1 MTCGHMHTQTTH
13 LMSHYQLSHHKIVIQ
28 IPLFLILSS
37 VPSCVLSATSVRTH
51 SPVRGPPGEEHC
63 WYSVQNRVPFHMGTS
78 EDNICT
84 AYHHMSGKHIHAC
97 THVCVH
103 EHM

>member
-13 LMSHYQLSHHKIVIQ
+13 LMSVISPQDCDSQ

-37 VPSCVLSATSVRTH
+37 VPSSVLSAPSVRTH

-78 EDNICT
+78 QDNICT